1 MSSAHPHQASSLAQ
15 RPLLRTNYGINLEKK
30 CQQHDFLLVLRI
42 RQLSTAIDHCT
53 DGRHGNEGEH
63 SNAAG
68 LRGDDESA
76 GGMVQAICAEAGD
89 RAN

>member
-1 MSSAHPHQASSLAQ
+1 M
-15 RPLLRTNYGINLEKK
+15 
-30 CQQHDFLLVLRI
+30 LRI